1 MTQWSKSSAYSRFI
15 PAEEINAV
23 SEWRFANVDGT
34 PHADEI
40 EPQLPLGP
48 SPQEVAAQVESTR
61 QQAFDEGYAL
71 GSAEGS
77 QATRNALAEPTRLAN
92 EQARQ
97 RFDDVLATMRA
108 QLTQAQDQMSQA
120 VLQMACDL
128 ARQVLRRELTVDQQ
142 AIQPV
147 LTEALALLQA
157 DTVPV
162 TVRLNPDDFS
172 ALEGAGPAA
181 AQPGSPRFVPDAAIT
196 PGGCVLEAPGT
207 GVDAT
212 LETRWSRAIANLG
225 LSTAW
230 EPDHATK

>member
-15 PAEEINAV
+15 PSEEINAV

-48 SPQEVAAQVESTR
+48 SPEEVSAQLEITR
-61 QQAFDEGYAL
+61 KQAFDEGYAL

-77 QATRNALAEPTRLAN
+77 QATRNALAEPTRLAT
-92 EQARQ
+92 EQAQQ
-97 RFDDVLATMRA
+97 RFDAVLAAMRIQIA
-108 QLTQAQDQMSQA
+108 QAQDQMAQA
-120 VLQMACDL
+120 ILQMACDL
-128 ARQVLRRELTVDQQ
+128 ARQVLRRELTVDKQ

-147 LTEALALLQA
+147 LTEALTLLQSE
-157 DTVPV
+157 TIPV

-172 ALEGAGPAA
+172 SLEDARTAA
-181 AQPGSPRFVPDAAIT
+181 AQPGNPRFVPDAGIT
-196 PGGCVLEAPGT
+196 PGGCILEAPGT

-225 LSTAW
+225 LSAAW

>member
-1 MTQWSKSSAYSRFI
+1 MTQWSKPSAYSRFI

-34 PHADEI
+34 PHVEEV

-48 SPQEVAAQVESTR
+48 SPEEIAAQIESAR

-92 EQARQ
+92 EQAKQ
-97 RFDDVLATMRA
+97 RFDEALSAMQTQLA
-108 QLTQAQDQMSQA
+108 QAQDQMAQA

-128 ARQVLRRELTVDQQ
+128 ARQVLRRELTIDKQ

-162 TVRLNPDDFS
+162 TVRLNPDDFA
-172 ALEGAGPAA
+172 ALDGAGASA
-181 AQPGSPRFVPDAAIT
+181 AQPGNPRFVPDASIT

-212 LETRWSRAIANLG
+212 IETRWSRAIANLG

>member
-15 PAEEINAV
+15 PSEEINAV

-48 SPQEVAAQVESTR
+48 SPEEVAAQVEHAR

-71 GSAEGS
+71 GRAEGS
-77 QATRNALAEPTRLAN
+77 QATLDALAEPTRLAN
-92 EQARQ
+92 EQAQ
-97 RFDDVLATMRA
+97 LRFDDVLAAMRV
-108 QLTQAQDQMSQA
+108 QLEQAHDQMAQA
-120 VLQMACDL
+120 VLQMSCDL
-128 ARQVLRRELTVDQQ
+128 ARQVLRRELTIDPQ

-157 DTVPV
+157 DTIPV
-162 TVRLNPDDFS
+162 TVRLNPVDFA
-172 ALEGAGPAA
+172 ALEGVGTAA
-181 AQPGSPRFVPDAAIT
+181 AQPGTPRFVPDATIT

-207 GVDAT
+207 GIDAT
-212 LETRWSRAIANLG
+212 IETRWSRAIANLG
-225 LSTAW
+225 LSAAW
-230 EPDHATK
+230 EPNHATE

>member
-15 PAEEINAV
+15 PSEEINAV

-34 PHADEI
+34 PHVEEI

-48 SPQEVAAQVESTR
+48 SPEEVAAQVENAR

-71 GSAEGS
+71 GNAEGS
-77 QATRNALAEPTRLAN
+77 QATRNALAEPTRLAT
-92 EQARQ
+92 EQAQQ
-97 RFDDVLATMRA
+97 RFDEALSSMRTQLA
-108 QLTQAQDQMSQA
+108 QAQDQMAQA

-128 ARQVLRRELTVDQQ
+128 ARQVLRRELTIDPQ

-157 DTVPV
+157 DTIPV
-162 TVRLNPDDFS
+162 TVRLNPNDFA
-172 ALEGAGPAA
+172 ALEGTGTAP
-181 AQPGSPRFVPDAAIT
+181 AQPGNPRFVPDAAIT

-230 EPDHATK
+230 EPDHAAK